1 MDSAD
6 KVIWVLPFL
15 AALDVISTLYVESLG
30 GSLAGHEAGFFTSFF
45 VRAGWVYVY
54 IPVYLLIIIGI
65 SYAMW
70 YIKNK
75 KLDPSNTVD
84 KAVFVLLVIAACFI
98 YVKLTSAFIVNFFLP
113 SIDSQKINV
122 LYINMLIYASSAFS
136 LILYLWHDIVVWVK
150 TDGEEKQ

>member
-30 GSLAGHEAGFFTSFF
+30 VSLAEHEAGFFASFF

-54 IPVYLLIIIGI
+54 IPVYLLIIISI
-65 SYAMW
+65 SYALW

-75 KLDPSNTVD
+75 KLDPSNAVD
-84 KAVFVLLVIAACFI
+84 KTVYVLLVVAACFI
-98 YVKLTSAFIVNFFLP
+98 YVNLTSAFIVNLFLP
-113 SIDSQKINV
+113 SIVSREISV
-122 LYINMLIYASSAFS
+122 FYINMLIYASSAFS
-136 LILYLWHDIVVWVK
+136 LILYLWHDVVVWVK
-150 TDGEEKQ
+150 TNGEEKQ

>member
-30 GSLAGHEAGFFTSFF
+30 VSLVRHEAGFFASFF

-65 SYAMW
+65 SYALW

-75 KLDPSNTVD
+75 KLDPSNAVD

-98 YVKLTSAFIVNFFLP
+98 YVNLTSAFIVNFFLP
-113 SIDSQKINV
+113 SIDSQKINIF
-122 LYINMLIYASSAFS
+122 YINMLIYASSAFS
-136 LILYLWHDIVVWVK
+136 LILYLWHDVVVWVK
-150 TDGEEKQ
+150 TNGEEKQ